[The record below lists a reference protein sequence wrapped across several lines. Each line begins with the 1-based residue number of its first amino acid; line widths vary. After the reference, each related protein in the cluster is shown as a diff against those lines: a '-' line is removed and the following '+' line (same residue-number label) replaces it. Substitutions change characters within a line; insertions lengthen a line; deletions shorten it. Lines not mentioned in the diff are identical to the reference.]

1 MPTTSRPKTE
11 DKFSQ
16 ARAAKNSPERQA
28 AAEKKRYKETPPKS
42 VQAEF
47 DAVAASK
54 KKKAPVTMKKAA
66 PSFKEHLAKNRV
78 RDDERVH
85 QVVRAILSAW
95 KAEQGH
101 AEHTAFSSGII
112 KVSRRQIEGA
122 LQDLKNTRFTKI
134 PTFINDILT
143 SADICAEFGTWVY
156 VEHDSPDWIFVR
168 LPENNTPVLRAQ
180 IKSAPVRTASPA
192 ITMTSEA
199 LLASYSEEAVVS
211 NGPDVEALR
220 KRLVTHNRIK
230 PEVAARMSEK
240 EVLDMTAFYAL

>member
-11 DKFSQ
+11 DKFSR
-16 ARAAKNSPERQA
+16 ARAAKNSPERQEA
-28 AAEKKRYKETPPKS
+28 A
-42 VQAEF
+42 
-47 DAVAASK
+47 

-66 PSFKEHLAKNRV
+66 PVEERPKV
-78 RDDERVH
+78 RDEDRVYQLIH
-85 QVVRAILSAW
+85 AVLSAW

-101 AEHTAFSSGII
+101 AENTAFSSGIV

-134 PTFINDILT
+134 PTLINDILT
-143 SADICAEFGTWVY
+143 GTDICAEFGHWVY
-156 VEHDSPDWIFVR
+156 VEHDAPDWIFVR

-180 IKSAPVRTASPA
+180 IKSAPVSVTSPA

-199 LLASYSEEAVVS
+199 LLDSYYEEAVADKA
-211 NGPDVEALR
+211 PDVETLR

>member
-11 DKFSQ
+11 DKFSR
-16 ARAAKNSPERQA
+16 ARNAKGKKQCDRPENL
-28 AAEKKRYKETPPKS
+28 AEKKKPTPRGPSAAKS
-42 VQAEF
+42 G
-47 DAVAASK
+47 
-54 KKKAPVTMKKAA
+54 TT

-143 SADICAEFGTWVY
+143 NTDICKEFGTWVY

-199 LLASYSEEAVVS
+199 LLDSYCEEAVVS
-211 NGPDVEALR
+211 KGPDVEALR